1 MSKDVLCDKR
11 NTVASLSDDEIHFS
25 WQAQHFG
32 VLHSSFC
39 MAGAALQTCRVAC
52 FWQIALSGL
61 HQVVTTCILRGRVDF
76 FLRRV
81 ENYFLGFRFGN
92 PFFTH
97 FRLPFRE
104 PIFRIFRL
112 PFREPT
118 FSHLYPV
125 VEARSTVAQ
134 VRKLFHLFSP
144 RSTGV

>member
-1 MSKDVLCDKR
+1 VSKNVLCDKR

-61 HQVVTTCILRGRVDF
+61 HQVVTTCILRGRVV

-81 ENYFLGFRFGN
+81 ENYFLGLRFGN
-92 PFFTH
+92 PFYFLDILGFH
-97 FRLPFRE
+97 FGNQFLEF
-104 PIFRIFRL
+104 L
-112 PFREPT
+112 G
-118 FSHLYPV
+118 
-125 VEARSTVAQ
+125 
-134 VRKLFHLFSP
+134 FHFGNQLLAIY
-144 RSTGV
+144 TL